1 MVETLKI
8 LLITLYYLHNHCL
21 ANEAVMLDCAT
32 IAIHEAHLLDLIA
45 RLVHAESPSTDKPL
59 LDALA
64 DDLVTLF
71 ARVGTVERI
80 ANPSGGDHVRVMVT
94 NAVEPTLPP
103 TLVLCHYD
111 TVWPAGTVAQ
121 RPFTITADRAFGP
134 GAYDMKASIAMIYA
148 ALGGFGPPA
157 PVLRRPLVLLLTSD
171 EEIGSPT
178 SRTLIETTAKQAA
191 HVLVLEPPTEPDG
204 ALKTARKGGG
214 AFRVTITGRAAHA
227 GVEPEK
233 GISALTELAHQIL
246 AVNALAHPAVGTTVN
261 VGVAEGGTRPNVVPA
276 EAWMDVDVRV
286 WTQAEAER
294 IETGMLALKPVTP
307 GVQIAVTGNVRRPP
321 MERTAASMALFT
333 QAQKLGT
340 ALGLTI
346 REGSTGGGSDG
357 NFTAA
362 LGIPTLD
369 GLGCPGAGAHA
380 EHEQISRQGL
390 IERTALLCALLE
402 TL

>member
-1 MVETLKI
+1 
-8 LLITLYYLHNHCL
+8 
-21 ANEAVMLDCAT
+21 MLDRAT
-32 IAIHEAHLLDLIA
+32 IATHEASLLNLIG
-45 RLVHAESPSTDKPL
+45 RLVHLESPSTEKVL
-59 LDALA
+59 LDRLA
-64 DDLVTLF
+64 DELAGLF
-71 ARVGTVERI
+71 ATVGVVERI
-80 ANPSGGDHVRVMVT
+80 SNPDGGDHVRVTVPR
-94 NAVEPTLPP
+94 ADEPSLSP

-111 TVWPAGTVAQ
+111 TVWPAGTVAR
-121 RPFTITADRAFGP
+121 RPFTVHDDRAFGP

-157 PVLRRPLVLLLTSD
+157 PARRRPVVVLLTSD

-178 SRTLIETTAKQAA
+178 SRALIETTASQAA
-191 HVLVLEPPTEPDG
+191 HVLVLEPPTEPEG

-214 AFRVTITGRAAHA
+214 AFRVTITGKAAHA

-233 GISALTELAHQIL
+233 GVSAITELAHQIL
-246 AVNALAHPAVGTTVN
+246 AVNALANPAAGTTIN
-261 VGVAEGGTRPNVVPA
+261 VGVIGGGARPNVVPA

-286 WTQAEAER
+286 WTQAEAAR
-294 IETGMLALKPVTP
+294 IEAGMAALAPVTP
-307 GVQIAVTGNVRRPP
+307 GTRLEVSGNVRRPP
-321 MERTAASMALFT
+321 MERTPASAALFAR
-333 QAQKLGT
+333 AQQLAA

-346 REGSTGGGSDG
+346 GEGSTGGGSDG

-390 IERTALLCALLE
+390 IDRTALLCALLE

>member
-1 MVETLKI
+1 
-8 LLITLYYLHNHCL
+8 
-21 ANEAVMLDCAT
+21 MLDRAT
-32 IAIHEAHLLDLIA
+32 IAAHEGRLLDLIA
-45 RLVHAESPSTDKPL
+45 HLVHIESPSTDKPL
-59 LDALA
+59 LDRLA
-64 DDLVTLF
+64 NELMTLF
-71 ARVGTVERI
+71 ARLGTVERI
-80 ANPSGGDHVRVMVT
+80 ANPAGGDHLRVMVT
-94 NAVEPTLPP
+94 DVSEPSLPP

-121 RPFTITADRAFGP
+121 RPFTVTDDRAFGP

-148 ALGGFGPPA
+148 ALGGFGQPV
-157 PVLRRPLVLLLTSD
+157 PVLRRPVVLLLTSD

-178 SRTLIETTAKQAA
+178 SRALIEATAAQAA

-233 GISALTELAHQIL
+233 GASALTELAHQML
-246 AVNALAHPAVGTTVN
+246 AVNALANPALGTTVN
-261 VGVAEGGTRPNVVPA
+261 VGVAGGGTRPNVVPA

-286 WTQAEAER
+286 WTQAEAAR
-294 IETGMLALKPVTP
+294 IEAGMAALQPVTP
-307 GVQIAVTGNVRRPP
+307 GVRLTVRGSVRRPP
-321 MERTAASMALFT
+321 MERTPASIALFAK
-333 QAQKLGT
+333 AQELGA

-346 REGSTGGGSDG
+346 QEGSTGGGSDG

-380 EHEQISRQGL
+380 EHEQIRRQGL
-390 IERTALLCALLE
+390 IDRTALLCALLE

>member
-1 MVETLKI
+1 MF
-8 LLITLYYLHNHCL
+8 
-21 ANEAVMLDCAT
+21 DRAT
-32 IAIHEAHLLDLIA
+32 IAAHEGRLLDLIA
-45 RLVHAESPSTDKPL
+45 HLVHIESPSTDKPL
-59 LDALA
+59 LNRLA
-64 DDLVTLF
+64 DELMTLF
-71 ARVGTVERI
+71 AHVGTVERI
-80 ANPSGGDHVRVMVT
+80 ANPSGGDHVRVIVT
-94 NAVEPTLPP
+94 NASDPSLPP

-121 RPFTITADRAFGP
+121 RPFTITDDRAFGP

-148 ALGGFGPPA
+148 ALGGFGQPA
-157 PVLRRPLVLLLTSD
+157 PVLRRPVVLLLTSD

-178 SRTLIETTAKQAA
+178 SRVLIETTAAQAA

-214 AFRVTITGRAAHA
+214 AFRMTITGRAAHA

-233 GISALTELAHQIL
+233 GASALTELAHQIL
-246 AVNALAHPAVGTTVN
+246 AVNALANPALGTTVN
-261 VGVAEGGTRPNVVPA
+261 VGVAGGGTRPNVVPA

-286 WTQAEAER
+286 WTKAEAAR
-294 IETGMLALKPVTP
+294 IEAGMAALQPVTP
-307 GVQIAVTGNVRRPP
+307 GVHLTVRGSVRRPP
-321 MERTAASMALFT
+321 MERTPASIALCAK
-333 QAQKLGT
+333 AQELGA

-346 REGSTGGGSDG
+346 QEGSTGGGSDG

-390 IERTALLCALLE
+390 IDRTALLCALLE